1 MSDEA
6 FGDLIARLRN
16 RKISRRRFMG
26 EAAALGVSASLAS
39 AVVQSLPA
47 AAQDKKQVTFWT
59 SHTAPDLKGIQMI
72 VDGFNK
78 ANPDTEVKL
87 VQVVGSETDTSKL
100 MTAVRGGTGPDV
112 YMLDRFTVA
121 QRASEGV
128 LQDLTGDL
136 QKAGVDLKERNIA
149 FSVEEATWQGKIYA
163 LPFDTDARAI
173 YYNKTMLKDAGANP
187 DDLDPSK
194 GPVTFDTLN
203 GMADKVNKTSGS
215 NFSQMGFVPW
225 FDQGWHYTYGF
236 AFGGNFFDQAS
247 CSVTPAN
254 DQVVAGHQYL
264 YDYAKH
270 LGAQKINA
278 FIGNFML
285 VSFPPQT
292 HPFLTKR
299 LAMVLTGDWFI
310 NNLHTYA
317 PDIDYG
323 ITYIPI
329 PKAGDKSVTWSG
341 GWSLV
346 MPQGAHNP
354 DGAFAFMNY
363 AAGPEGQK
371 IYTVQTS
378 HMPTIKSLEA
388 DASLYDARHTFFVKD
403 LLPTS
408 RNRPPLPVGALYW
421 DSLTTA
427 WQAIYLNQQE
437 PKPALES
444 VKPRVQPQLQPF
456 CPITIGEG

>member
-6 FGDLIARLRN
+6 FGDLIARLRS
-16 RKISRRRFMG
+16 RKISRRRFMQD
-26 EAAALGVSASLAS
+26 AAALGVSASLAG
-39 AVVQSLPA
+39 AVIQSMPA
-47 AAQDKKQVTFWT
+47 AAQSAKQVTFWT
-59 SHTAPDLKGIQMI
+59 SHTEPDLTGLKMI
-72 VDGFNK
+72 VDAFNK
-78 ANPDTEVKL
+78 ANPDTVVKM

-121 QRASEGV
+121 QRANEGV
-128 LQDLTGDL
+128 IQDLSSYLSKDS
-136 QKAGVDLKERNIA
+136 VDLKTRDISFA
-149 FSVEEATWQGKIYA
+149 VEEATWDGKVYA

-173 YYNKTMLKDAGANP
+173 YYNKTMLKDAGADP
-187 DDLDPSK
+187 AELDSAK

-203 GMADKVNKTSGS
+203 GLATKVNKSAGN

-236 AFGGNFFDQAS
+236 AFGGNFFDEAS
-247 CSVTPAN
+247 CKVTPAN

-264 YDYAKH
+264 YDYAKT

-278 FIGNFML
+278 FIGNFMG
-285 VSFPPQT
+285 STPYPPQT
-292 HPFLTKR
+292 HPFITKK

-310 NNLHTYA
+310 KNLKQYA

-329 PKAGDKSVTWSG
+329 PKAGDKSVTWAG

-346 MPQGAHNP
+346 IPQGAKEP
-354 DGAFAFMNY
+354 DAAFKFMNF
-363 AAGPEGQK
+363 AAGPDGQK

-378 HMPTIKSLEA
+378 HLPTVKALEA

-403 LLPTS
+403 LLPTA

-421 DSLTTA
+421 DSLTSA

-437 PKPALES
+437 PKPALEG
-444 VKPRVQPQLQPF
+444 VVGKVQPQLQPS
-456 CPITIGEG
+456 CPIKIGG

>member
-16 RKISRRRFMG
+16 RKVSRRRFMT
-26 EAAALGVSASLAS
+26 EAAALGVSASLAG
-39 AVVQSLPA
+39 AVIESLPA
-47 AAQDKKQVTFWT
+47 AAQGTKQVTFWT
-59 SHTAPDLKGIQMI
+59 SHSEPDLTSIKNIAAA
-72 VDGFNK
+72 FNK
-78 ANPDTEVKL
+78 ANPSINVKT

-128 LQDLTGDL
+128 IQDLSSYLT
-136 QKAGVDLKERNIA
+136 KNSVDLKSRDIA
-149 FSVEEATWQGKIYA
+149 FAVEEATYNGKTYA

-173 YYNKTMLKDAGANP
+173 YYNKGMLTAAGANP
-187 DDLDPSK
+187 ADLDPAK

-203 GMADKVNKTSGS
+203 GIAAKVNKASGN

-236 AFGGNFFDQAS
+236 AFGGNFFDEAS
-247 CSVTPAN
+247 CKVTPAN

-264 YDYAKH
+264 YDYAKN
-270 LGAQKINA
+270 LGPQKINA
-278 FIGNFML
+278 FIGNFMMTTY
-285 VSFPPQT
+285 PPQT
-292 HPFLTKR
+292 HPFITKK
-299 LAMVLTGDWFI
+299 LAMTLTGDWFI
-310 NNLHTYA
+310 KNLAQYA

-329 PKAGDKSVTWSG
+329 PKAGDKSITWSG

-346 MPQGAHNP
+346 IPQGAKEP
-354 DGAFAFMNY
+354 DAAFQFMNY
-363 AAGPEGQK
+363 MAGEDGQK
-371 IYTVQTS
+371 MYTQQTS
-378 HMPTIKSLEA
+378 HLPTIKSLEA
-388 DASLYDARHTFFVKD
+388 DATLYDARHTFFVKD
-403 LLPTS
+403 LLPTA

-427 WQAIYLNQQE
+427 WQAVYLNQQE
-437 PKPALES
+437 PKTALEG
-444 VKPRVQPQLQPF
+444 VVGKVQPQLQPS
-456 CPITIGEG
+456 CPIKIGG